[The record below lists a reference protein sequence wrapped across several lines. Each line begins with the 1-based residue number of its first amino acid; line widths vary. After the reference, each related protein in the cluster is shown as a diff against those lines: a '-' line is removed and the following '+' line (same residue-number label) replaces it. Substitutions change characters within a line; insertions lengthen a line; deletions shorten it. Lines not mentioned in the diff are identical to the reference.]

1 MLFIFTLLFQLDLIY
16 HRVLWQRTLVIVFY
30 LKQEKVIRIIDES
43 WKVRFKYKMLENNS
57 NISDNS

>member
-1 MLFIFTLLFQLDLIY
+1 MFFIFTLLFQLDLIY